1 MKFTLLLHTF
11 FTITVCFNHFIHTQG
26 THIDLIYHKSTN
38 SPFLC
43 ILSKNDY
50 KMYRLFD
57 LHCYTI
63 PIIAF
68 LVFESSVSNEN
79 ALLTQFFLHFYLCL
93 Q

>member
-26 THIDLIYHKSTN
+26 THNDLIYHKSTN
-38 SPFLC
+38 SLFLC

-63 PIIAF
+63 PITYINY
-68 LVFESSVSNEN
+68 VDV
-79 ALLTQFFLHFYLCL
+79 LHFLFLNLLSAMKMPC
-93 Q
+93 